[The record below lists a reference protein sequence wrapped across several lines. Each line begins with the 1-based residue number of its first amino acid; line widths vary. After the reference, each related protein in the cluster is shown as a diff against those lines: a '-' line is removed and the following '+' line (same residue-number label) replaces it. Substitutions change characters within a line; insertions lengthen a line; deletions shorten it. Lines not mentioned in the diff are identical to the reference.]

1 MKKRIIFTSIVSAL
15 SSGSSIA
22 DEKIH
27 YYVIEKQAQP
37 FQIETDGV
45 THKGIVTD
53 IVQAVFQDTSY
64 DIKYHTYPF
73 NRMITL
79 LEARDEENW
88 ITYGSPSWGNIQ
100 SRNLSDI
107 PIYNVKHSLL
117 SSSRK
122 PFNFEKTEDLNN
134 KAVVLLLGFEYPN
147 LEPLIQEGA
156 VEELRVKDYTAAFRV
171 LQRIPGDTVF
181 IEMESRV
188 KYNLQ
193 IQNLD
198 PNAFQLQ
205 PFSSVIPDYPIH
217 LAFDPKM
224 DTKLQNFIN
233 QRLKTLK
240 SSGELDTIVSN
251 YN

>member
-1 MKKRIIFTSIVSAL
+1 MKKRIIFTSILSAL
-15 SSGSSIA
+15 FSGTSIA
-22 DEKIH
+22 NEKIH

-37 FQIETDGV
+37 FQIETGGD

-53 IVQAVFQDTSY
+53 IVQAVFQDSSY
-64 DIKYHTYPF
+64 EINYHTYPF

-100 SRNLSDI
+100 AENLSDI

-117 SSSRK
+117 SSSQK
-122 PFNFEKTEDLNN
+122 PFNFEETDDLNN

-147 LEPLIQEGA
+147 LEPLIKKGS

-181 IEMESRV
+181 VEMESRM

-193 IQNLD
+193 KQNLD
-198 PNAFQLQ
+198 PDAFLLQ
-205 PFSSVIPDYPIH
+205 SFSSVIPDYPIH

-224 DTKLQNFIN
+224 DAKLQSFIN
-233 QRLKTLK
+233 QRLKTLQ
-240 SSGELDTIVSN
+240 SSGELETIISN